1 MSSSL
6 YLLITSPAAGEKLSG
21 PGPRLLTR
29 HIYMNMPTIEVSSE
43 LILRTRVGV
52 WGRVRLRRWHAE
64 R

>member
-6 YLLITSPAAGEKLSG
+6 YLLISSPAAGEKLSG

-29 HIYMNMPTIEVSSE
+29 HIYTDMPTIEVSSE

-52 WGRVRLRRWHAE
+52 WDRVRRRSWYAE
-64 R
+64 